1 MRTSGKEDPW
11 WICQQIEKSSIREK
25 KSNIPNGNTL
35 VDEVKVDLD
44 VLRVLVLNG
53 VRGEI
58 DGVDVVA
65 VNESAPGKWVV
76 ELLKK
81 LLKSIGLSHTI
92 VHTTILSLRTQA
104 GDNVLQLG

>member
-1 MRTSGKEDPW
+1 V
-11 WICQQIEKSSIREK
+11 K

-58 DGVDVVA
+58 DCVDVVA
-65 VNESAPGKWVV
+65 VNESAPGKRVV

-81 LLKSIGLSHTI
+81 LLKPIGLATP
-92 VHTTILSLRTQA
+92 LSTQRY
-104 GDNVLQLG
+104 